1 VAAAGLHA
9 LEDQLG
15 VAGEVHEA
23 HVALRAV
30 EQVAVGALEGRA
42 GDDGAAAG
50 AGLAAHPVAHG
61 LEPGPAVVVGEGR
74 AGGHLR
80 DVRGRVE
87 LVRLREGP
95 AEPLGEGGGDRGLAG
110 SGDPHHHDVAGL
122 CGHADSFVDAGGA
135 VSSAAVRPKV
145 TPLTR
150 LSTPVSGPPTY
161 ARRGGQPAAAH
172 PERTMT
178 TRSVPPSAPAGA
190 VPAAT
195 VMATRIIEELGRDI
209 VDGTLVEGTRLTIE
223 DLQQRFG
230 VSRTVVRDCVRVL
243 EAMALIVPKRRVG
256 LVVQG
261 PDRWNVYDPR
271 IIRWRLTGSGRSD
284 QFRSLTQLRRAV
296 EPVAASLAARNATAA
311 QRTRIAGLAVDLR
324 RLGEAGALVD
334 FLAVDIEFHH
344 LILEA
349 SGNDMFS
356 ALREVITE
364 VLSGRTHQGL
374 MPRTPRPHALHTHE
388 QVAHAIRD
396 GDAATAEAGMASLLA
411 EVSSAI
417 S

>member
-1 VAAAGLHA
+1 MTTQSAPTPASANAA
-9 LEDQLG
+9 
-15 VAGEVHEA
+15 
-23 HVALRAV
+23 
-30 EQVAVGALEGRA
+30 
-42 GDDGAAAG
+42 
-50 AGLAAHPVAHG
+50 
-61 LEPGPAVVVGEGR
+61 
-74 AGGHLR
+74 
-80 DVRGRVE
+80 
-87 LVRLREGP
+87 
-95 AEPLGEGGGDRGLAG
+95 
-110 SGDPHHHDVAGL
+110 
-122 CGHADSFVDAGGA
+122 A
-135 VSSAAVRPKV
+135 VSSA
-145 TPLTR
+145 
-150 LSTPVSGPPTY
+150 SG
-161 ARRGGQPAAAH
+161 PAAAT
-172 PERTMT
+172 PA
-178 TRSVPPSAPAGA
+178 AP
-190 VPAAT
+190 VPAAE
-195 VMATRIIEELGRDI
+195 VMATRIIDALGRDI
-209 VDGTLVEGTRLTIE
+209 VDGALAEGSRLTIE

-271 IIRWRLTGSGRSD
+271 IIRWRLTGPGRSD

-311 QRTRIAGLAVDLR
+311 QRTRIAELAVDLR

-334 FLAVDIEFHH
+334 FLAADIEFHH

-349 SGNDMFS
+349 CGNDMFC

-374 MPRTPRPHALHTHE
+374 MPRTPRPHALDTHE

-411 EVSSAI
+411 EVSSAVG
-417 S
+417 